1 MMMMSIALVTT
12 SHLIKLFQNDMK
24 IIRNN
29 CESEFELI
37 ENDAT
42 ELVQKCDITFDYKQ
56 LRVRKIKRFH
66 EKIAE
71 DDGICCPKEIH
82 G

>member
-1 MMMMSIALVTT
+1 MMMMSIALVIT

-24 IIRNN
+24 IIRID
-29 CESEFELI
+29 CKSEFELI

-42 ELVQKCDITFDYKQ
+42 ELIQKCGIKLDYNQ
-56 LRVRKIKRFH
+56 QRVRKRKRFH

-71 DDGICCPKEIH
+71 DDEI
-82 G
+82 